1 MIKKT
6 ICIRKLKK
14 IKKLLKLL
22 KKTLKVGDEELVK
35 EIVEFEIEKIIKL
48 LDDFNSVKIY

>member
-1 MIKKT
+1 M
-6 ICIRKLKK
+6 RF
-14 IKKLLKLL
+14 LKLL